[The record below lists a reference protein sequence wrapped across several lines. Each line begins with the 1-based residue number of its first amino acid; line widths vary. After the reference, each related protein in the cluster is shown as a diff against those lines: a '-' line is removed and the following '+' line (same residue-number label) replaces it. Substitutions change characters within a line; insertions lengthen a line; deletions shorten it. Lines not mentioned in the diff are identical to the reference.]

1 MYKEGSVVV
10 LQLLLLIVMLQGD
23 ARPKDTRLVAVVQG
37 CLEGST
43 LKVTSADT
51 EGVRSDTYRLKIPK
65 SLSATMKELRG
76 HELELTGLLT
86 DRSTRMGGSKNGKI
100 GSRTK
105 ISVGASDEQMNSND
119 IQKTDL
125 PQLEVQSFRDVAPG
139 CKH

>member
-1 MYKEGSVVV
+1 VVI
-10 LQLLLLIVMLQGD
+10 LQLLLVTVVLQGD
-23 ARPKDTRLVAVVQG
+23 ARPKDNRSVAVIQG

-43 LKVTSADT
+43 LKITSADT

-65 SLSATMKELRG
+65 SLSGTLKELRG

-86 DRSTRMGGSKNGKI
+86 DRSSRMGGSKTAKI

-105 ISVGASDEQMNSND
+105 ISVGASDEQMNNKD
-119 IQKTDL
+119 TPKTDL
-125 PQLEVQSFRDVAPG
+125 PELEVQSFKDVAPA